1 MIKMKKKLKK
11 TLAALILSISIL
23 PMLPEGLPPV
33 PTTIVEEEPDSQIQ
47 PLNDNVDLEIKNN

>member
-33 PTTIVEEEPDSQIQ
+33 PTNIVEEEPDSQIQ